1 MPETRDS
8 TETAPNSS
16 RELVHRINNFLTLCL
31 AHGEHALATQSPEE
45 MTRAL
50 GLILDGAESM
60 STFVRSHR
68 PDLAVSHSRSE

>member
-1 MPETRDS
+1 MPHTPDS
-8 TETAPNSS
+8 METAPSSS

-31 AHGEHALATQSPEE
+31 AHGEHALGTRSPQD

-50 GLILDGAESM
+50 DLILDGAENM

-68 PDLAVSHSRSE
+68 PDLAIARNRSE